1 MTDPPAHLH
10 RDETDPERYDRN
22 LTELM
27 GELRVALPGVQVLF
41 AFLLVVPFQQ
51 RFARVSHF
59 ERDLYFAT
67 LLLTLLAST
76 LLIAPTVLHRIV
88 FQQGAKA
95 YVVHKANQL
104 TIAGLAVLA
113 CGLTSAAS
121 LITHFLLGQTAT
133 IVVAGGVG
141 VTLGLA
147 WFALPLRQRHRLH
160 RH

>member
-1 MTDPPAHLH
+1 MSDLPPP
-10 RDETDPERYDRN
+10 RREETEFERYDRN

-51 RFARVSHF
+51 RFARVSQF
-59 ERDLYFAT
+59 ERDLYFVT
-67 LLLTLLAST
+67 LLLALLAST

-88 FQQGAKA
+88 FRQGAKA
-95 YVVHKANQL
+95 YVVRRANQL

-113 CGLTSAAS
+113 CGLTSAVS

-133 IVVAGGVG
+133 IIAAALVSLTLAGV
-141 VTLGLA
+141 
-147 WFALPLRQRHRLH
+147 WFALPLRQRLRG
-160 RH
+160 RES